1 MRSNRNAAAEFEQ
14 GTVDRT
20 YIQYAPDRGGEVEMD
35 QPLARAESWAWP
47 QYLNAG
53 VRGPA
58 PFELA
63 RGRAAATRITEP
75 VTSQPVQRRW
85 AVGR

>member
-1 MRSNRNAAAEFEQ
+1 MRNSNRSPAAEFDL

-20 YIQYAPDRGGEVEMD
+20 YIQYAPDRGGEVEMEA
-35 QPLARAESWAWP
+35 PLARAEFWAWP
-47 QYLNAG
+47 QYVNAG

-63 RGRAAATRITEP
+63 RGRVNATRIAEP
-75 VTSQPVQRRW
+75 VNSKPVQRRW
-85 AVGR
+85 AI